1 MLTLNTPTTFE
12 ESGDTL
18 EHYGILRKS
27 GRYPWGSGKD
37 PYQRSRDFQGLVKG
51 LESKGM
57 TEAEIARGL
66 GMTTTELRATKSIA
80 KRERQA
86 VEIAMVRKLDA
97 KGMSQAAVA
106 ERLGISASTVRN
118 YLKEDAGRTAS
129 KIQDTADIL
138 KREVDKHKYID
149 IGLGTEV
156 TLGTTATS
164 LKLAASTLEAQ
175 GYKVEDVKI
184 RQLGTDNYTSTRV
197 LVAPGTE
204 RREVMTNLDKIH
216 VVGVRTDPSGTKL
229 ALKPPAPLDSKRVTI
244 RYAEDGGTNMDGVI
258 EIRRGLRDLNL
269 GKSNYAQVRISVDGT
284 HYLKGMAVY
293 SDDLPAGKD
302 IRFNTNKSKKVPMI
316 SDGDSVLKPMKSDPD
331 NPFGA
336 TIRRQMEYIDKDG
349 KKKLSPVNL
358 VNEEGSWGDWSKTL
372 SAQFL
377 SKQNLSFAKQQ
388 LDIATEQKQKQFA
401 DIMSL
406 TNPVLR
412 KKALQEFSDS
422 CDADAVSLKAAAVP
436 GQAFQV
442 ILPVPKLKSTEVYAP
457 NFKNGSTVALVR
469 YPHGGTFEIPI
480 LTVNNGHKDARKTVG
495 EMAADA
501 IGIHPK
507 VAQRLSGADFDGDT
521 VMVIPVTSKSRI
533 RSTSPLKGLEGFD
546 PSATY
551 PGYPGMKVMAEVT
564 KQREMGKVSNLITDM
579 TIKGATEAELARAV
593 RHSMVVIDAVKH
605 KLDYRTS
612 EIDNDIQGL
621 KKKYQGDDS
630 VATLIS
636 RSNADVRIPKRKP
649 RSAARGGSIDPVT
662 GRKIFEETGETYSI
676 TKEFKTKAPRVDI
689 ITRTQKVARME
700 LVDDARKLSSG
711 TPMEE
716 LYASY
721 SNNMKGLANRARREI
736 LDTPTLK
743 RDPSMAKEYAS
754 EVASLKEKVRT
765 ALTNAPRERQAQL
778 IAGGVVRLKVEE
790 NPDMKK
796 KERTRIE
803 AQALKAARARTN
815 ASRKEVQFDITD
827 REWKAI
833 MDGAISNAMM
843 ESIARY
849 ADPARLNELSMP
861 KEKPVLSTGV
871 IARARAMARNGAT
884 TSEIAEMLGIST
896 SSVLEAVKG
905 Q

>member
-1 MLTLNTPTTFE
+1 MLTVNTPTPE
-12 ESGDTL
+12 ESDNTL
-18 EHYGILRKS
+18 AHYGILRKS

-66 GMTTTELRATKSIA
+66 GMTTTELRATKSIV

-106 ERLGISASTVRN
+106 ERLGISSSTVRN

-129 KIQDTADIL
+129 KIEGTADIL

-197 LVAPGTE
+197 LVSPGTE
-204 RREVMTNLDKIH
+204 RREVMANLDKIH
-216 VVGVRTDPSGTKL
+216 VVGVRTDPSGNKL

-244 RYAEDGGTNMDGVI
+244 RYAEDGGANMDGVI
-258 EIRRGLRDLNL
+258 EIRRGLKDLNL

-284 HYLKGMAVY
+284 HYLKGMAIY

-316 SDGDSVLKPMKSDPD
+316 SDGDSVLKPMKKDPD

-336 TIRRQMEYIDKDG
+336 TIRRQMEYLDKDG

-388 LDIATEQKQKQFA
+388 LDISTDQKKKMFE

-412 KKALQEFSDS
+412 KKALQEFADS
-422 CDADAVSLKAAAVP
+422 CDTTAANLKAAAVP

-442 ILPVPKLKSTEVYAP
+442 ILPVSKLKPTEVYAP

-480 LTVNNGHKDARKTVG
+480 LTVNNGHKESRHTIG

-521 VMVIPVTSKSRI
+521 VMVIPVTPKSRI

-546 PSATY
+546 PSSAY
-551 PGYPGMKVMAEVT
+551 PGYPGMKVMAEAT
-564 KQREMGKVSNLITDM
+564 KQREMGKISNLITDM
-579 TIKGATEAELARAV
+579 TVKGATDAELARAV

-605 KLDYRTS
+605 KLDFKTS
-612 EIDNDIQGL
+612 EIDNDISGL

-636 RSNADVRIPKRKP
+636 RSNADVRIPKRKL
-649 RSAARGGSIDPVT
+649 RSAAKGGPIDPVT
-662 GRKIFEETGETYSI
+662 GQKIFEETGETYSI

-689 ITRTQKVARME
+689 ITRTQKVPRMD

-716 LYASY
+716 LYAAY
-721 SNNMKGLANRARREI
+721 SNGMKTLANRARREI
-736 LDTPTLK
+736 VDTPTLK
-743 RDPSMAKEYAS
+743 RDPGMAKEYSS

-803 AQALKAARARTN
+803 AQALKAARARTG

-827 REWKAI
+827 NEWKAI
-833 MDGAISNAMM
+833 MNGAVSNAMM

-849 ADPARLNELSMP
+849 ADPQRLNELAMP
-861 KEKPVLSTGV
+861 KEKPVLSTST

-896 SSVLEAVKG
+896 ASVREAVRG
-905 Q
+905 

>member
-1 MLTLNTPTTFE
+1 MLNVNTPTPE
-12 ESGDTL
+12 ETDDTL
-18 EHYGILRKS
+18 AHYGILRKS

-37 PYQRSRDFQGLVKG
+37 PYQRSLDFQGLVKG
-51 LESKGM
+51 LEGKGM
-57 TEAEIARGL
+57 SEAEIARGL

-97 KGMSQAAVA
+97 KNMSQAAIA
-106 ERLGISASTVRN
+106 NRLGISSSTVRN

-129 KIQDTADIL
+129 KIEGTADIL

-149 IGLGTEV
+149 IGAGTEV

-175 GYKVEDVKI
+175 GYKVEDIKI
-184 RQLGTDNYTSTRV
+184 RQLGTDKYTSTRV

-204 RREVMTNLDKIH
+204 KREVVQNLEKIH
-216 VVGVRTDPSGTKL
+216 VVGVRTDPAGNKL
-229 ALKPPAPLDSKRVTI
+229 SLKPPAPLDSKRVTI

-258 EIRRGLRDLNL
+258 EIRRGLKDVNL
-269 GKSNYAQVRISVDGT
+269 GKSNYGQVRISVDGT
-284 HYLKGMAVY
+284 HYLKGMAMY
-293 SDDLPAGKD
+293 ADDLPAGKD
-302 IRFNTNKSKKVPMI
+302 IRFNTNKPKSVPMMG
-316 SDGDSVLKPMKSDPD
+316 DGESVLKKMKSDPD

-336 TIRRQMEYIDKDG
+336 VIRRQMEYLDRDG
-349 KKKLSPVNL
+349 NKKLSPVNL

-372 SAQFL
+372 PAQFL

-388 LDIATEQKQKQFA
+388 LDITVAENKDKFEK
-401 DIMSL
+401 IMSL

-412 KKALQEFSDS
+412 KKALQEFADS
-422 CDADAVSLKAAAVP
+422 CDSDATKLTAAAVP
-436 GQAFQV
+436 NQAYQV
-442 ILPVPKLKSTEVYAP
+442 ILPVTKLKPTEVYAP

-480 LTVNNGHKDARKTVG
+480 LTVNNGNKDARRTIG

-501 IGIHPK
+501 VGIHPK

-521 VMVIPVTSKSRI
+521 VMVIPVTPKSRI

-546 PSATY
+546 PSAAY
-551 PGYPGMKVMAEVT
+551 PSYPGMKVMSEIT

-579 TIKGATEAELARAV
+579 TVKGATEAELARAV

-605 KLDYRTS
+605 KLDYKTS
-612 EIDNDIQGL
+612 ETDNNIAGL
-621 KKKYQGDDS
+621 KKKYQDGGGVS
-630 VATLIS
+630 TLIS
-636 RSNADVRIPKRKP
+636 RAGSEVEIPKRKL
-649 RSAARGGSIDPVT
+649 RSAAKGGPIDPLT
-662 GRKIFEETGETYSI
+662 GRKVYEDTGESY
-676 TKEFKTKAPRVDI
+676 TKVTEYKTKAPKVE
-689 ITRTQKVARME
+689 TVLRTQKVARME

-716 LYASY
+716 LYAGY
-721 SNNMKGLANRARREI
+721 ANNMKTLANRARREI
-736 LDTPTLK
+736 VDTPTLK
-743 RDPSMAKEYAS
+743 RDPIAAKEYAD

-778 IAGGVVRLKVEE
+778 VAGGVVKAKVDE
-790 NPDMKK
+790 NPSLTKE
-796 KERTRIE
+796 ERTRLE
-803 AQALKAARARTN
+803 SQALKAARARTG
-815 ASRKEVQFDITD
+815 ASRKEVQFDVTD
-827 REWKAI
+827 AEWKAI
-833 MDGAISNAMM
+833 MNGAVSNAMM

-849 ADPARLNELSMP
+849 ADPQRLNELSMP
-861 KEKPVLSTGV
+861 KDKPVLSTSV

-896 SSVLEAVKG
+896 SSVREAVRG
-905 Q
+905 

>member
-1 MLTLNTPTTFE
+1 MLNVNTPAPEKTD
-12 ESGDTL
+12 DTL
-18 EHYGILRKS
+18 AHYGILRKS

-37 PYQRSRDFQGLVKG
+37 PYQRSLDFQGLVKG
-51 LESKGM
+51 LEGKGM
-57 TEAEIARGL
+57 SEAEIARGL

-97 KGMSQAAVA
+97 KNMSQAAIA
-106 ERLGISASTVRN
+106 DRLGISSSTVRN

-129 KIQDTADIL
+129 KIEGTADIL

-149 IGLGTEV
+149 IGAGTEV

-175 GYKVEDVKI
+175 GYKVEDIKI
-184 RQLGTDNYTSTRV
+184 RQLGTDKYTSTRV

-204 RREVMTNLDKIH
+204 KREVVQNLEKIH
-216 VVGVRTDPSGTKL
+216 VVGVRTDPAGNKL
-229 ALKPPAPLDSKRVTI
+229 SLKPPAPFDSKRVTI

-258 EIRRGLRDLNL
+258 EIRRGLKDVNL

-284 HYLKGMAVY
+284 HYLKGMAIY
-293 SDDLPAGKD
+293 ADDLPAGKD
-302 IRFNTNKSKKVPMI
+302 IRFNTNKSKSVPMMG
-316 SDGDSVLKPMKSDPD
+316 DGESVLKKMKSDPD

-336 TIRRQMEYIDKDG
+336 VIRRQMEYLDSKG
-349 KKKLSPVNL
+349 NKKLSPVNI
-358 VNEEGSWGDWSKTL
+358 VNEEGSWGDWTKTL

-388 LDIATEQKQKQFA
+388 LDISTSEKKEQFEK
-401 DIMSL
+401 IMSL

-412 KKALQEFSDS
+412 RKALQEFADS
-422 CDADAVSLKAAAVP
+422 CDSDSVRLKAAAVP
-436 GQAFQV
+436 NQAYQV
-442 ILPVPKLKSTEVYAP
+442 ILPVKTLKPTEVYAP
-457 NFKNGSTVALVR
+457 NFKNGTQVALVR

-480 LTVNNGHKDARKTVG
+480 VTVNNGHKGARRTIG

-507 VAQRLSGADFDGDT
+507 VAQRMSGADFDGDT
-521 VMVIPVTSKSRI
+521 VMVIPVTPKSRI

-546 PSATY
+546 PSAAY
-551 PGYPGMKVMAEVT
+551 PGYPGMKVLTEAG
-564 KQREMGKVSNLITDM
+564 KQREMGKISNLITDM
-579 TIKGATEAELARAV
+579 TIKGATEAELAKAV
-593 RHSMVVIDAVKH
+593 RHSMVVIDAAKH
-605 KLDYRTS
+605 KLDYKTS
-612 EIDNDIQGL
+612 AVDNGIDSL
-621 KKKYQGDDS
+621 RKKYQGDDN

-636 RSNADVRIPKRKP
+636 RAKSDVIVPKRKL
-649 RSAARGGSIDPVT
+649 RSAAKGGPIDPIT
-662 GRKIFEETGETYSI
+662 GRKVYEDTGETY
-676 TKEFKTKAPRVDI
+676 TVVKEFKTKPPRMD
-689 ITRTQKVARME
+689 TMLRMQKVPRME

-716 LYASY
+716 LYAGY
-721 SNNMKGLANRARREI
+721 ANNMKTLANRARREI
-736 LDTPTLK
+736 VDTPTLK
-743 RDPSMAKEYAS
+743 RDPIAAKEYAD

-778 IAGGVVRLKVEE
+778 VAGGVVKAKVDE
-790 NPDMKK
+790 NPSLTKE
-796 KERTRIE
+796 ERTRLE
-803 AQALKAARARTN
+803 SQALKAARARTG

-827 REWKAI
+827 KEWKAI
-833 MDGAISNAMM
+833 MNGAVSNAMM

-849 ADPARLNELSMP
+849 ADPERLNDLSMP
-861 KEKPVLSTGV
+861 KDKPVLSTSV

-896 SSVLEAVKG
+896 SSVREAVRG
-905 Q
+905 